1 MAGCSLPW
9 LTLWTI
15 DNIFKG
21 CPVPLRHGATR
32 RSAPLSFTSIIC
44 SPSMPLE
51 ILLVLAIVLGAIV
64 LFATEV
70 ISIDLTAMA
79 IMVTLMLTQLVTP
92 EEGIAGFSNPATI
105 TILALF
111 ILSAGLQTTGAVNL
125 LGRYMINRVGRNPQR
140 ALFLL
145 MLVAGVVS
153 AFINNTAVVVIF
165 LPIVF
170 RIAKFTRSTPA
181 KFLMPLSFATMVGG
195 ASTLI
200 GTSTNILVSEIY
212 ADTPKGEAF
221 GMFEFSAIGATL
233 LVAYFLYMY
242 FIGNRLITDR
252 QQDES
257 LTEQYN
263 LKDYLTE
270 VVVTKGSSLAGKDV
284 QNTFLIED
292 IGADILEIQRKE
304 PDPKAGTK
312 ASGSGMEASDRASDA
327 ALFQGHEDGALQE
340 MWLPSRKEV
349 LKEGDHIILKVNVDD
364 IIAIQDHPGVKIASR
379 TALDDQDLES
389 GESMLLE
396 VVVAPNSKLARKSV
410 REVDFRALYGAV
422 PLAIR
427 RRGTFLRSHISDVML
442 RFGDDI
448 LLETRKDRATNFKRT
463 FDFILL
469 QEIEKP
475 VYNRRKLSLSVAI
488 VVGVML
494 TASLNLAPILVAA
507 LTGCVLMF
515 LTECLTIR
523 EAYRSVEWKI
533 IFLLAGLIPL
543 GTAFHNSGAAE
554 LITDNLFSAF
564 GGFGPTAIAAVLFGI
579 TSMLTSI
586 MSNQATAILI
596 APVALGLSAQLGID
610 PKAFLITIMFA
621 ANTSFVTPVGYQT
634 NTLIYGPGNYRFS
647 DFFKVGGLLTLLVW
661 GIVIAMVHVLYL

>member
-1 MAGCSLPW
+1 
-9 LTLWTI
+9 LTKWPFG
-15 DNIFKG
+15 NIFN
-21 CPVPLRHGATR
+21 AM
-32 RSAPLSFTSIIC
+32 AP
-44 SPSMPLE
+44 E
-51 ILLVLAIVLGAIV
+51 VLLVLAIVLGAIV

-79 IMVTLMLTQLVTP
+79 IMVTLMLTGLVSP
-92 EEGIAGFSNPATI
+92 QEGIAGFSNPATV
-105 TILALF
+105 TVLALF
-111 ILSAGLQTTGAVNL
+111 ILSAGLQATGAVNL
-125 LGRYMINRVGRNPQR
+125 LGRYMINRVGRDADR
-140 ALFLL
+140 ALFLT
-145 MLVAGVVS
+145 MLVVGVVS

-181 KFLMPLSFATMVGG
+181 KFLMPLSFAAMVGG

-200 GTSTNILVSEIY
+200 GTTTNILVSEIY
-212 ADTPKGEAF
+212 AETPKGESF
-221 GMFEFSAIGATL
+221 RMFEFSSIGITL
-233 LVAYFLYMY
+233 LVAYFLYMQ
-242 FIGNRLITDR
+242 FIGKRLITDR

-270 VVVTKGSSLAGKDV
+270 VIVTPGSSLAGKHV
-284 QNTFLIED
+284 RNTFLIDE
-292 IGADILEIQRKE
+292 IGADILEIQRKRQPMDTPE
-304 PDPKAGTK
+304 PMDRGASPEAQPTAGAK
-312 ASGSGMEASDRASDA
+312 SGPLHPERAETGNP
-327 ALFQGHEDGALQE
+327 LGIRE
-340 MWLPSRKEV
+340 MWLPSRQEV
-349 LKEGDHIILKVNVDD
+349 LQEGDRIILKVNVDD
-364 IIAIQDHPGVKIASR
+364 IIAIQDHPGVKLAAR
-379 TALDDQDLES
+379 TTLDDEDLES

-396 VVVAPNSKLARKSV
+396 VVVAPNSKLARRSV
-410 REVDFRALYGAV
+410 REVNFRGMYGAV

-448 LLETRKDRATNFKRT
+448 LLETRKDRAANFKRT
-463 FDFILL
+463 NDFILL

-475 VYNRRKLSLSVAI
+475 VFNRRKLSLSVAI
-488 VVGVML
+488 VVGVVL
-494 TASLNLAPILVAA
+494 VASFNLAPILVAS
-507 LTGCVLMF
+507 LTGCVLLF

-554 LITDNLFSAF
+554 LITDNLY
-564 GGFGPTAIAAVLFGI
+564 GTLGQYGPTAIAAVLFGI

-586 MSNQATAILI
+586 MSNQATAVLI
-596 APVALGLSAQLGID
+596 APVALGLAAQLGID
-610 PKAFLITIMFA
+610 PKGFLITIMFA

-647 DFFKVGGLLTLLVW
+647 DFFKVGGLLTLVVW
-661 GIVIAMVHVLYL
+661 AIVTAMVHVLYLS

>member
-1 MAGCSLPW
+1 MAP
-9 LTLWTI
+9 
-15 DNIFKG
+15 
-21 CPVPLRHGATR
+21 
-32 RSAPLSFTSIIC
+32 
-44 SPSMPLE
+44 E

-79 IMVTLMLTQLVTP
+79 IMVTLMLTGLVSP
-92 EEGIAGFSNPATI
+92 DEGIAGFSNPATV
-105 TILALF
+105 TVLALF
-111 ILSAGLQTTGAVNL
+111 ILSAGLQSTGAVNL
-125 LGRYMINRVGRNPQR
+125 LGRYMINRVGRNPNR
-140 ALFLL
+140 ALALI
-145 MLVAGVVS
+145 MLVVGVVS

-165 LPIVF
+165 LPIIF

-181 KFLMPLSFATMVGG
+181 RFLMPLSFAAMVGG

-200 GTSTNILVSEIY
+200 GTTTNILVSEIY

-221 GMFEFSAIGATL
+221 SMFEFSPIGLTL
-233 LVAYFLYMY
+233 LVVYFLYMY
-242 FIGNRLITDR
+242 FIGNKLITDR

-270 VVVTKGSSLAGKDV
+270 VIVTPGSSLAGMHIRD
-284 QNTFLIED
+284 TFLVED
-292 IGADILEIQRKE
+292 IGADILEIQRGRE
-304 PDPKAGTK
+304 QGGGTAASDHAAALQQDHVRP
-312 ASGSGMEASDRASDA
+312 ASGSSAATSRSSEGGEEGFAKGGMQD
-327 ALFQGHEDGALQE
+327 
-340 MWLPSRKEV
+340 MWLPSQKEI
-349 LKEGDHIILKVNVDD
+349 LMEGDHIILKVNVDD
-364 IIAIQDHPGVKIASR
+364 IIAIQEHPGVKIASR
-379 TALDDQDLES
+379 MSLDDEDLES

-427 RRGTFLRSHISDVML
+427 RRGTFLRSHLSDVML

-448 LLETRKDRATNFKRT
+448 LLETRKDRLINFKRT

-469 QEIEKP
+469 QEIDKP

-488 VVGVML
+488 VLGVVL
-494 TASLNLAPILVAA
+494 VASFDLAPILVAS

-523 EAYRSVEWKI
+523 EAYRNVEWKI

-554 LITDNLFSAF
+554 LITDNLYGTVGA
-564 GGFGPTAIAAVLFGI
+564 FGPTAIAAVLFGI

-596 APVALGLSAQLGID
+596 APVALGLAAQLGID
-610 PKAFLITIMFA
+610 PKGFLITIMFA

-661 GIVIAMVHVLYL
+661 TVVTVMVHYLYL